1 MFDTLRTAKN
11 FVNVFWWLFVDL
23 RVSIFV
29 SFVHPRIFLS
39 FPSFVYFYFYDFFS
53 FHFFLFFFIFL
64 RYLVNT
70 FIHCVI
76 KLPRFFLATVRGN
89 RDILTNNFDML
100 KFILGPEVWG
110 NKTNETYYL
119 LLRLK
124 MISFVLFP

>member
-11 FVNVFWWLFVDL
+11 FVNVFWWLFVDP

-39 FPSFVYFYFYDFFS
+39 FPSFLYFYFYDFFS

-100 KFILGPEVWG
+100 KFILGPKAWG
-110 NKTNETYYL
+110 NKTKETYYL

>member
-53 FHFFLFFFIFL
+53 FHFFLFFF
-64 RYLVNT
+64 
-70 FIHCVI
+70 H
-76 KLPRFFLATVRGN
+76 FFE
-89 RDILTNNFDML
+89 
-100 KFILGPEVWG
+100 ILGKHVHSLR
-110 NKTNETYYL
+110 NKITEILSSNSEGKSRY
-119 LLRLK
+119 
-124 MISFVLFP
+124 IDQ